1 MKNLKLALFMFSFC
15 VLTSTQFTFA
25 QEDTKS
31 AKEEKVKIIEQKTSE
46 GLEYKD
52 SAKIQ
57 KEKELNDVTELKEK
71 KDLELS
77 EKEAFN
83 KNAKKRIE
91 MAKAKLASDI
101 ENGTISEKEIKIK
114 QNKIAQLEE
123 KLMNDVEP
131 GYKSEKGNKELSKMA
146 KE

>member
-71 KDLELS
+71 KNLELS

-101 ENGTISEKEIKIK
+101 ENGTISEKEIKIVLK
-114 QNKIAQLEE
+114 SSG
-123 KLMNDVEP
+123 P
-131 GYKSEKGNKELSKMA
+131 GLSKA
-146 KE
+146 HIIGIFKKNRRTVV